1 MNRFLTS
8 AFFLFVVGTA
18 SAQAQTRNTSAA
30 PAAEWAEPVLDPWTM
45 NIPTAAEK
53 AEAATTTTDEA
64 AGYNTGWSSAP
75 GISLSLHDKPS
86 TDWWGRPIKKKAKNN
101 LTTAPVAQV
110 ATADEASDDPMMHS
124 SGVMIAPGMNTA
136 PYRGTSTDYWGRPVR
151 KAKRQDAK
159 VAAKI
164 AKSST
169 VATTAVSG
177 E

>member
-1 MNRFLTS
+1 
-8 AFFLFVVGTA
+8 
-18 SAQAQTRNTSAA
+18 
-30 PAAEWAEPVLDPWTM
+30 
-45 NIPTAAEK
+45 
-53 AEAATTTTDEA
+53 
-64 AGYNTGWSSAP
+64 
-75 GISLSLHDKPS
+75 
-86 TDWWGRPIKKKAKNN
+86 
-101 LTTAPVAQV
+101 
-110 ATADEASDDPMMHS
+110 MMHS

-169 VATTAVSG
+169 VATTAASG